1 MTDAGT
7 GAAPAS
13 RLESSVLVAGAAMV
27 VATEFTLVGISPYI
41 AAEMELTLRQA
52 AGFMTSFA
60 LGSAIV
66 GPFAASLTRH
76 LRADHA
82 LILSLTPFVLSAVLP
97 LLGDP
102 IGFGMLRFV
111 QGAALPL
118 FIGVATNALARLHGD
133 DAVATSRIYLGVAIG
148 ALLAAPLGVA
158 VAAWFGWTRFFL
170 MLGLVAAAIAVAV
183 ALLPRLR
190 LTSSAGE
197 RVGARR
203 ILFRR
208 SVQAQAALTLIQFAA
223 MFCLYAFIAPILT
236 ASHVG
241 PAAASGWLL
250 LFGLAGIA
258 GTMIAGYATGRALGT
273 AAIAIAALLVLPGLL
288 LQFLPLSPFALLLS
302 LSLWGMAHSAAFVV
316 CQLRMTRAAP
326 QAPRLAAAL
335 NISAA
340 NLGIAL
346 GTSIG
351 GWSVAL
357 GGMAALGGT
366 AALLGLIALAG
377 AWRVARDLPSS
388 VHPAAV

>member
-1 MTDAGT
+1 M
-7 GAAPAS
+7 
-13 RLESSVLVAGAAMV
+13 
-27 VATEFTLVGISPYI
+27 
-41 AAEMELTLRQA
+41 
-52 AGFMTSFA
+52 
-60 LGSAIV
+60 
-66 GPFAASLTRH
+66 
-76 LRADHA
+76 
-82 LILSLTPFVLSAVLP
+82 
-97 LLGDP
+97 
-102 IGFGMLRFV
+102 
-111 QGAALPL
+111 
-118 FIGVATNALARLHGD
+118 ATNALARLHGD